1 MMMFGQVV
9 SAQVTK
15 GNPELQDGIHF
26 NDLLCG
32 DSIFPEATADIP
44 KGSVPYLCRAKD
56 GGFEMVLRSR
66 DSGIS
71 IYRSDDLVNG
81 HAFRRSLFRRRA

>member
-9 SAQVTK
+9 SAQVAK

-26 NDLLCG
+26 HDLLCG
-32 DSIFPEATADIP
+32 DSVFMNDANANA
-44 KGSVPYLCRAKD
+44 GPYLCRAKD

-71 IYRSDDLVNG
+71 IYRSYDLVNG